1 MKTTLDIAYN
11 IAIESRRLSKREN
24 VPFKDLVEEGL
35 RLVIQKHAVTPK
47 HVVKPVT
54 FKGNGMTGDF
64 DSGTWS
70 DVRVATT
77 KAP

>member
-1 MKTTLDIAYN
+1 MKTTLDIADN

-24 VPFKDLVEEGL
+24 VSFKDLVEEGL
-35 RLVIQKHAVTPK
+35 RLVIQKRAATPK
-47 HVVKPVT
+47 HIVKPVT

-64 DSGTWS
+64 DSGTWG
-70 DVRVATT
+70 DVRVAST